1 MLTINSRSKQLLTL
15 ALCCVLFVSVF
26 MLASTNVAFCATTA
40 KTTTSGVATGIE
52 NAFSQITEQIYNIM
66 KAVIVPCCIVAL
78 AFAGFQFLMGGN
90 QGAEKA
96 RKVVIG
102 CACAI
107 GFVVFAPMVVKAVAG
122 IIKAG
127 NDDSGW
133 DDYNP
138 L

>member
-1 MLTINSRSKQLLTL
+1 MFTMNSRSKQLLTM

-26 MLASTNVAFCATTA
+26 MLSTTAVAFCADV
-40 KTTTSGVATGIE
+40 STGIE
-52 NAFSQITEQIYNIM
+52 NAFYKVTEEVYNIM
-66 KAVIVPCCIVAL
+66 KTVIVPCCIVAL

-107 GFVVFAPMVVKAVAG
+107 GFVVFAPMVVKLVAG
-122 IIKAG
+122 IIG
-127 NDDSGW
+127 NSNDSEKKW
-133 DDYNP
+133 EDYNP
-138 L
+138 LN